1 VLRDAHGRVERVIEA
16 QDATDEELAI
26 EERNTGVY
34 LVSAPLL
41 REGLENI
48 DAHNQQGELY
58 ITDVVGYAVAKGH
71 VVEALWLRDGTEC
84 LGINTRAELA
94 NVASIMRERI
104 NARLMSSGVTLI
116 DPDNTYIDADVQ
128 IGRDTIIEPGCHITG
143 RSVIGEAVH
152 IKAGCYIEDSR
163 LDDRVIF
170 GPFSH
175 LRPNCHLMRGVKIGN
190 FVEVKNSTIGEG
202 SKSAHLTYI
211 GDADVGAGVN
221 FGCGSVVVNYD
232 GYEKH
237 RTVVGD
243 EAFVGCNV
251 NLLSPVEIEPKAF
264 LAAGS
269 TISQRVPTD
278 ALGVAR
284 ARQRNIE
291 GWVARKEGRAAP
303 RSRSGAGSAVHANS
317 GGTER
322 VVAKPS
328 AGSKPGGK
336 KKVTNV
342 KKKGTKKKAAKGR
355 LAKKKATKKK
365 ATKKKVA
372 KKGVA
377 KKKVAKKKAAKK
389 GTVKKKAVRRELA
402 KKRRR

>member
-1 VLRDAHGRVERVIEA
+1 
-16 QDATDEELAI
+16 
-26 EERNTGVY
+26 
-34 LVSAPLL
+34 
-41 REGLENI
+41 
-48 DAHNQQGELY
+48 
-58 ITDVVGYAVAKGH
+58 
-71 VVEALWLRDGTEC
+71 
-84 LGINTRAELA
+84 
-94 NVASIMRERI
+94 
-104 NARLMSSGVTLI
+104 
-116 DPDNTYIDADVQ
+116 
-128 IGRDTIIEPGCHITG
+128 
-143 RSVIGEAVH
+143 
-152 IKAGCYIEDSR
+152 
-163 LDDRVIF
+163 
-170 GPFSH
+170 
-175 LRPNCHLMRGVKIGN
+175 MRGVKIGN

-322 VVAKPS
+322 VAAKPS

-355 LAKKKATKKK
+355 PAKKKATKKK